1 MRNTKLMATFRH
13 NAQLLTR
20 LTVLMG
26 TALTAGILFQIKTHV
41 FFNGGNLQS
50 ILLFMTSVAIVGYG
64 MTIIIVAGELDLSV
78 GSIYGL
84 SSMSTALMWKGGMHF
99 LLAAFLGVLVG
110 ALAGFINGI
119 IVTKL
124 RVNSFIATLGTLSLY
139 AGITLWISNNVA
151 MSPGSDLSGY
161 KIYEFIG
168 TSSPFGLPIQIYWLI
183 MFSPIMWF
191 ILHRTIFGFRVAA
204 IGGNR
209 AAAEAAH
216 MPVTRIK
223 IYAFTITGALA
234 AIAGIIDFSLVSS
247 VSPTA
252 GSTVMFSVLAAVIIG
267 GAALS
272 GGRGTMVG
280 TVTGVFLLA
289 VLTNGLGLLGAGAF
303 AQLVFQGAVILIAI
317 STDSLVSRKRQNSE
331 VQM

>member
-1 MRNTKLMATFRH
+1 MQNTQIMGTLRQ
-13 NAQLLTR
+13 NSQLLTR
-20 LTVLMG
+20 LAVLMG
-26 TALTAGILFQIKTHV
+26 TALAAGIFFQSKTQV

-50 ILLFMTSVAIVGYG
+50 ILLFMTSVSIVGYG
-64 MTIIIVAGELDLSV
+64 MTIIIVSGELDLSV
-78 GSIYGL
+78 GSIYGM
-84 SSMSTALMWKGGMHF
+84 SSMSAALLWKGGMHF
-99 LLAAFLGVLVG
+99 LLAAFCGVLVG
-110 ALAGFINGI
+110 ALAGLINGL

-124 RVNSFIATLGTLSLY
+124 RVNSFIATLGTLNLY

-151 MSPGSDLSGY
+151 MSPGSELPGY

-168 TSSPFGLPIQIYWLI
+168 ISSPFGLPIQIYWLLI
-183 MFSPIMWF
+183 FSPIMWF
-191 ILHRTIFGFRVAA
+191 ILHRSIFGFRVAA
-204 IGGNR
+204 IGGNKV
-209 AAAEAAH
+209 AAESAH

-223 IYAFTITGALA
+223 LTAFTLTGALT

-272 GGRGTMVG
+272 GGRGTMIG
-280 TVTGVFLLA
+280 TLAGVFLLA

-303 AQLVFQGAVILIAI
+303 AQLVLQGAVILIAI

>member
-1 MRNTKLMATFRH
+1 MQNGTLVATLRQ

-20 LTVLMG
+20 LAVLMG
-26 TALTAGILFQIKTHV
+26 TALVAGTLFQIKTHV

-64 MTIIIVAGELDLSV
+64 MTIIVVAGELDLSV
-78 GSIYGL
+78 GSTYGL
-84 SSMSTALMWKGGMHF
+84 ASMSAALMWKGGMHF

-110 ALAGFINGI
+110 ALAGLINGL

-124 RVNSFIATLGTLSLY
+124 RVNSFIATLGTLNLY
-139 AGITLWISNNVA
+139 GGITLWISHNVA
-151 MSPGSDLSGY
+151 MSPGNELPGF

-183 MFSPIMWF
+183 IFSPIMWF
-191 ILHRTIFGFRVAA
+191 ILHRSLFGFRVAA
-204 IGGNR
+204 IGGNKV
-209 AAAEAAH
+209 AAESAR

-223 IYAFTITGALA
+223 LYAFTLTGALA
-234 AIAGIIDFSLVSS
+234 GVAGIIDFSLVSS

-272 GGRGTMVG
+272 GGRGTIIG
-280 TVTGVFLLA
+280 TVAGVFLLA